1 MAQSSLLNRVLQSF
15 FFRRATGKAGRYARN
30 SAKLF
35 TLVQEVFRKTN
46 RVDGGPGTLAQ
57 LRRQAGLLG
66 RMVQAYAKGDYKAL
80 PWKSLLLTVAV
91 LLYFVSPIDVIP
103 DFLPLLGF
111 ADDIALV
118 LWLFK
123 TLSADID
130 KFEAWEKDRN
140 VSID

>member
-1 MAQSSLLNRVLQSF
+1 MAQSSLLTRVLHSF

-30 SAKLF
+30 SSKLF
-35 TLVQEVFRKTN
+35 TLAQQVFSKTN
-46 RVDGGPGTLAQ
+46 RVGGATGTFAL
-57 LRRQAGLLG
+57 LRKQAGLLG

-91 LLYFVSPIDVIP
+91 LLYFVSPIDLIP

-111 ADDIALV
+111 TDDIALV

-123 TLSADID
+123 TLSGDIA
-130 KFEAWEKDRN
+130 KFEDWENSRTI
-140 VSID
+140 SID